1 MPTSLRLYTRVV
13 VVALALMIAAVAV
26 RAQSGRSSVVG
37 VVADGPATS
46 QGKFVVVTG
55 AKVEL
60 GRDISDSPTQFT
72 ATTDDRGEYSF
83 RRIPYGTYVLSVSA
97 PGYRPYTLKF
107 YSSSDGTSHI
117 AVLLRKN

>member
-13 VVALALMIAAVAV
+13 VVVLALMMAAVAV
-26 RAQSGRSSVVG
+26 RAQSGKSTVVG

-46 QGKFVVVTG
+46 QGKFVVVAG

-60 GRDISDSPTQFT
+60 GRGEKDSPTQFT
-72 ATTDDRGEYSF
+72 ATTDDRGEYRF
-83 RRIPYGTYVLSVSA
+83 QRIPYGTYVLSVSA
-97 PGYRPYTLKF
+97 PGYLPYTLKF
-107 YSSSDGTSHI
+107 YASSDGRSHI